1 MPGTKKVQDLEQR
14 LERTEQQ
21 LVVLQKISR
30 LMVQKLSLPEVL
42 QAIVDVVVEATSG
55 DACLI
60 YLIDSDELVLCAS
73 NTPHPSQIGQIRLKV
88 GEGIT
93 GWVAKERRMVA
104 IPREASK
111 DYRFRFFHDLPEDT
125 FEAFLSVPVISRDEV
140 VGVINVQHRLPHAHT
155 GSELEMLRTVG
166 EQVGCVIVL
175 ARLGEEAKYKSSNVE
190 FLLSSSPLALGKK
203 PV

>member
-1 MPGTKKVQDLEQR
+1 MAGTKKVQDLEQR
-14 LERTEQQ
+14 LQRTEQQ
-21 LVVLQKISR
+21 LEVLQKISR
-30 LMVQKLSLPEVL
+30 LMVRKLSLPEVL
-42 QAIVDVVVEATSG
+42 QTIVDILMEATGG

-73 NTPHPSQIGQIRLKV
+73 NMPHPSQIGQIRLRV

-93 GWVAKERRMVA
+93 GWVAKERRVVA
-104 IPREASK
+104 IPREAYK
-111 DYRFRFFHDLPEDT
+111 DPRFRFFHDLPEDT

-140 VGVINVQHRLPHAHT
+140 VGVINVQHRLPHQHS
-155 GSELEMLRTVG
+155 GNEMEMLRTVG

-175 ARLGEEAKYKSSNVE
+175 ARLGEEAEYKSSHVE
-190 FLLSSSPLALGKK
+190 FLLSSPSLSPGKK